1 MNRAEIKRRQ
11 IQLITFVLGLVNL
24 WIFGKKISDAGVAYL
39 VAALF
44 SLSFVWAL
52 TAWPVSDALGRIL
65 RSRNVKGQYKNA
77 EKMRKCIM
85 LFQGILGAVFS
96 VTLFACAGF
105 LADKVWHLPYCKS
118 LIMVLAPVLLFR
130 TVNAVLLGIFQG
142 EGNELPTALSGLLRQ
157 VFILVFG
164 SLLVNSLGRYGAK
177 VSALFG
183 QNAFTMM
190 YGGLGVVT
198 GILIAE
204 VLVTVFL
211 LLIYRSVLKK
221 GQGKEAESMK
231 VEDSFAGQVRTLY
244 VSMGLPLLC
253 GLLKLLPL
261 WLGLIL
267 SQKNLQNDIAAES
280 FGVYA
285 GKYLILCGIPLCLL
299 AAFLLPVAVK
309 AAERSRNGDHRVA
322 RNAFQICT
330 KGLMVHGLFF
340 SVYFAVMAGQL
351 AGLFSKTNVEILK
364 NMMMWGSFGILF
376 GLLALIALRVL
387 NVLGKNTMVLACLA
401 GYNVVFILAASIWFK
416 GDSAGVLS
424 LVYASVISVC
434 VLGVSAVGL
443 VFGYLRC
450 RTDLLRMV
458 ALPAAC
464 ACVAGLLCFLL
475 GKVLTPHLGNGAT
488 LLVTFVLALAVYWMG
503 NLLLRVFGRQEL
515 NMVPGGK
522 VLAAIG
528 QLLHVF

>member
-11 IQLITFVLGLVNL
+11 IQLVAFVLGLVNL

-65 RSRNVKGQYKNA
+65 RARGAKGQYKNA

-85 LFQGILGAVFS
+85 VFQGILGAVFS
-96 VTLFACAGF
+96 VALFACAGL
-105 LADKVWHLPYCKS
+105 LAEKVWHLPYSKS
-118 LIMVLAPVLLFR
+118 LIMVLAPVLLLR

-142 EGNELPTALSGLLRQ
+142 EGNELPTALSGVMRQ

-164 SLLVNSLGRYGAK
+164 SLFVNSFGGYGVK

-183 QNAFTMM
+183 QEAFTMM

-221 GQGKEAESMK
+221 SKEKEAESMK

-244 VSMGLPLLC
+244 ASMGLPMLC
-253 GLLKLLPL
+253 GLLLLLPL
-261 WLGLIL
+261 WTGLIL
-267 SQKNLQNDIAAES
+267 SQKHLSIEVAAES

-285 GKYLILCGIPLCLL
+285 GKYLVLCAIPLCLL
-299 AAFLLPVAVK
+299 AVLILPVAAK
-309 AAERSRNGDHRVA
+309 AAERSKNGDHRVA

-330 KGLMVHGLFF
+330 KGLMMHGLFF

-351 AGLFSKTNVEILK
+351 AGLFSKTNVETLK
-364 NMMMWGSFGILF
+364 KMLVWGSFSILF
-376 GLLALIALRVL
+376 GLLAVIALRVL
-387 NVLGKNTMVLACLA
+387 NVLSKNTMILACLA
-401 GYNVVFILAASIWFK
+401 GYNVVFILAASLWFK
-416 GDSAGVLS
+416 GESADVLS
-424 LVYASVISVC
+424 LVYAGVASVC
-434 VLGVSAVGL
+434 VLGVSTLAL

-458 ALPAAC
+458 ALPGAC

-475 GKVLTPHLGNGAT
+475 GKALTPHLGNAVT

-503 NLLLRVFGRQEL
+503 NLLLRVFSRQEL

-522 VLAAIG
+522 VLMAIG